1 MKPKV
6 AVPVESEQAFS
17 LSRPVVSMDVAGA
30 RRLGSAYWEEVE
42 RTTRRFVQARPT
54 RTGVDLRV
62 LRRGPLLLR
71 LGPPQLDVRVAFV
84 SCSHSVLGGL
94 LARSEGGVLLLAQER
109 SDSWNLRTSIRGY
122 LPRLG
127 APPGR
132 PGWTGFLYAQLQ
144 ARLHR
149 AIGRRY
155 AVRLMREARR

>member
-6 AVPVESEQAFS
+6 AVPVDSEQAFS
-17 LSRPVVSMDVAGA
+17 LAHPVVSIDAAGA

-42 RTTRRFVQARPT
+42 RTTRGLVQARPT

-71 LGPPQLDVRVAFV
+71 LGPPAFEVRVASV

-94 LARSEGGVLLLAQER
+94 LARSEGGVLLLTQER
-109 SDSWNLRTSIRGY
+109 TDSWSLRASIRGY

-132 PGWTGFLYAQLQ
+132 PGWTGLLYGQLQ

-155 AVRLMREARR
+155 AARLIREARR